1 MSPGDSFKGLMGHF
15 HQRKSSVTFLSATL
29 PWGSWPASEVPTLGG
44 ECPAEPWWG
53 MGRGRWL
60 GPGSLRQKE
69 LRGSLRSG
77 SEACPPSQ
85 EGMQGP
91 AAGPPREAS
100 HTGLFIHWLL
110 SPYFSQG
117 LQDRNNQ
124 KERRRVRHAGWAC
137 RLRGPERRDQI
148 ACRYKAPP
156 DF

>member
-1 MSPGDSFKGLMGHF
+1 MEVLSYFSRCHPAMGLLASFRGAHPGGRAF
-15 HQRKSSVTFLSATL
+15 HRAVVGDGQREVV
-29 PWGSWPASEVPTLGG
+29 GSWVFGADRTQ
-44 ECPAEPWWG
+44 
-53 MGRGRWL
+53 RD
-60 GPGSLRQKE
+60 
-69 LRGSLRSG
+69 SLRSG
-77 SEACPPSQ
+77 AEARPLSR
-85 EGMQGP
+85 EGLQGS
-91 AAGPPREAS
+91 AVGPPREAS

-148 ACRYKAPP
+148 ACRYKAPT

>member
-1 MSPGDSFKGLMGHF
+1 MGDG
-15 HQRKSSVTFLSATL
+15 QREMVG
-29 PWGSWPASEVPTLGG
+29 PWVFE
-44 ECPAEPWWG
+44 AE
-53 MGRGRWL
+53 RTQRD
-60 GPGSLRQKE
+60 
-69 LRGSLRSG
+69 SLRSG